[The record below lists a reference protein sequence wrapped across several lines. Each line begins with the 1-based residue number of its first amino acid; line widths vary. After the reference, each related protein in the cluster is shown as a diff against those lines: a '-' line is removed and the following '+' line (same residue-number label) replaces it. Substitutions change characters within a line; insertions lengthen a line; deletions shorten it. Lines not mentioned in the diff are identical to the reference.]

1 MTSITSEIPV
11 DHINAVRLENHHL
24 CVEVAPELGGRITR
38 LWHKGLAREVLW
50 RNPGV
55 PLAPV
60 APGTPYDPHF
70 AGGIDDI
77 LPCDLP
83 EVIDGL
89 PGPDHGEWWTLP
101 LSPFVS
107 NGVLELA
114 GQLPLWGLA
123 IRKVVSLDATA
134 PCMHL
139 DYTLVNVSGAP
150 RTFLWKLHAALVV
163 DAGDQI
169 VCPARTATVADP
181 AWSRWGASE
190 PFAWPSAPGGRADQV
205 PAADGT
211 TDFLFLS
218 AMTEGSVGLHRPM
231 AACAVTLTFDRAVF
245 PYVCVFASYG
255 GFGGYE
261 TVILEPCTAMPLS
274 VVEAA
279 RLGQCSQLAPGA
291 RLTTRVSIAVEALG

>member
-1 MTSITSEIPV
+1 MTSITSDIPV
-11 DHINAVRLENHHL
+11 DQVRVTRLEND
-24 CVEVAPELGGRITR
+24 ELIVDVSPDTGGRITR

-50 RNPGV
+50 RNPDV
-55 PLAPV
+55 PLVPV

-89 PGPDHGEWWTLP
+89 SGPDHGEWWTQP
-101 LSPFVS
+101 LDSFVS
-107 NGVLELA
+107 DGALELT

-134 PCMHL
+134 PCIHL

-163 DAGDQI
+163 DAGDEI
-169 VCPARTATVADP
+169 VCPARIATVADP
-181 AWSRWGASE
+181 AWSRWGARE
-190 PFAWPSAPGGRADQV
+190 PFDWPGAADRRADRV
-205 PAADGT
+205 PVADGT

-218 AMTEGSVGLHRPM
+218 GLAEGRVGLHRPL
-231 AACAVTLTFDRAVF
+231 AACAIRLTFDRAVF

-261 TVILEPCTAMPLS
+261 TVVLEPCTAMPLS

-279 RLGQCSQLAPGA
+279 RLGQCSRLAPGA
-291 RLTTRVSIAVEALG
+291 RLTTRVSIAVEALS